1 MIATQKICRQC
12 LFKHKKQY
20 SLNLKS
26 KNMKTFYSKIVSFAV
41 VALALV
47 ATSCSDDLAAVDP
60 IAVDNLSGDRTIT
73 FTATVEADTRGY
85 ASISLFDYYRIYAYN
100 TVKGLFI
107 DGAEMKF
114 ADNEWTIDATYE
126 MPGSGTSYFFAV
138 SDQAIENSGVA
149 FVEDGADSYIDY
161 TMPADVEDQPILLM
175 AKSEESD
182 GSSFVINFAFKYI
195 LTPVAL
201 EASGDYYTIEEVT
214 ISNYYNSAKF
224 SFKADDDGN
233 LSTDNITY
241 PTSKD
246 GSYTIAPD
254 PGVTSGAITNATS
267 GWLMMPPQSA
277 IDMEL
282 DITSYHYDNEVKDTS
297 DTNGVRS
304 VVIPSTIDNPTL
316 EMGSSYT
323 FSISTNQIVTEEP
336 KDDVYYADDS
346 NDFTDEKSANCY
358 MLHPT
363 SEEQVFYIPVEER
376 INTFWGNNGYE
387 NVSTNTL
394 SSSSSWT
401 PSILWGDVVALGDL
415 AVERVTSENFDGGAD
430 VYSALKV
437 TLPASYNEGNVVI
450 AVKNSAGTIL
460 WSWHLWITS
469 YNPDEV
475 GTKVN
480 DYNRTVTGGN
490 IHRYADA
497 TFLYSD
503 YINLTSSVWDSSD
516 YVYGSSYDVY
526 MMDRN
531 LGATDASASGY
542 GSNYSGRGALYYQ
555 YGRKDPFPG
564 GSDPLVG
571 DTQPGVT
578 SSATTYT
585 MTQAVNNPTT
595 FVKVSSTST
604 EWMAVN
610 TSNSNYTGFDT
621 FWRDIKTKTD
631 LYYYYD
637 KSTNYYQY
645 ILEDEKDT
653 AKSIFDPS
661 PLGWKIPCLVT
672 WANWS
677 TSNLTRTASYIEYL
691 PNTVAAKCYAV
702 GYMRGSTGE
711 VYASYT
717 NTTSDSAVLMWANCS
732 WYNTYVYYMG
742 NLFYNYY
749 SYNRTGSTTTYQA
762 AYFNRS
768 SGVPIRPVRDVEY

>member
-1 MIATQKICRQC
+1 MKKIYGKIA
-12 LFKHKKQY
+12 
-20 SLNLKS
+20 SL
-26 KNMKTFYSKIVSFAV
+26 AA

-60 IAVDNLSGDRTIT
+60 IAVDDLSGDRTIT

-267 GWLMMPPQSA
+267 GWLMMPPQST
-277 IDMEL
+277 EGFVL
-282 DITSYHYDNEVKDTS
+282 DITSYHYDDGVKDS
-297 DTNGVRS
+297 DTNGVREA
-304 VVIPSTIDNPTL
+304 IIEGDNIAQL

-323 FSISTNQIVTEEP
+323 FFIGTNQIINETY
-336 KDDVYYADDS
+336 DDVYYADDY
-346 NDFTDEKSANCY
+346 NDFTDEESSNCY

-401 PSILWGDVVALGDL
+401 PSILWGDVAALGSL
-415 AVERVTSENFDGGAD
+415 AVERVASDYFDGGSD

-450 AVKNSAGTIL
+450 AVKNSAGTTL

-469 YNPDEV
+469 YNPD
-475 GTKVN
+475 GTETSVDSYTKSVTN
-480 DYNRTVTGGN
+480 GYIFKYQDYSNWLFLVTSNGFKTDLWSSAN
-490 IHRYADA
+490 YAD
-497 TFLYSD
+497 SNI
-503 YINLTSSVWDSSD
+503 YI
-516 YVYGSSYDVY
+516 
-526 MMDRN
+526 MDRN
-531 LGATDASASGY
+531 LGATANTASGLGTY
-542 GSNYSGRGALYYQ
+542 YSGRGSLYYQ
-555 YGRKDPFPG
+555 FGRKDPFPG
-564 GSDPLVG
+564 GSDTILG
-571 DTQPGVT
+571 TSIPGST
-578 SSATTYT
+578 SSTYT
-585 MTQAVNNPTT
+585 MANSVNNPTN
-595 FVKVSSTST
+595 FVK
-604 EWMAVN
+604 
-610 TSNSNYTGFDT
+610 TSNTDWMTINSSSSYTGRDII
-621 FWRDIKTKTD
+621 WRDPKFTGYYED
-631 LYYYYD
+631 LGYSIYVYMEPI
-637 KSTNYYQY
+637 TNN
-645 ILEDEKDT
+645 
-653 AKSIFDPS
+653 KSIFDPS
-661 PLGWKIPCLVT
+661 PLGWKVPHWLT
-672 WANWS
+672 WSDFTSDASLYS
-677 TSNLTRTASYIEYL
+677 TYLSYKPGTQTTYYYASGYMQASTAS
-691 PNTVAAKCYAV
+691 VV
-702 GYMRGSTGE
+702 GD
-711 VYASYT
+711 
-717 NTTSDSAVLMWANCS
+717 TSDSAKWVLS
-732 WYNTYVYYMG
+732 WSNTPFYDSSAYRGLGFYYKYTSSSSKSTEFLFDCYRSMG
-742 NLFYNYY
+742 LP
-749 SYNRTGSTTTYQA
+749 
-762 AYFNRS
+762 
-768 SGVPIRPVRDVEY
+768 VRPVRQY